1 MTHTKF
7 MIDKSPKTDKTEEQL
22 KELGYTTFSKFAKKN
37 YLKFDAV
44 KLLQKEGKISVVLS
58 SEGKPMITP
67 ESAVSL
73 TPFEREVLNRNAS
86 LQEFS
91 KRENIKDIR
100 IRSKEVVSIYEEY
113 VTRTTLGENVDIYL
127 DLEKKKQFVAS
138 EDEITDKKRYRSVTA
153 GILGMMEPVNT
164 HTIKTEE
171 TWLILEFSYNVFR
184 VIFDDNG
191 VIKKYFFYTEE
202 EARKFARE
210 NGNVYGEIEIRHHG
224 YSLCTY
230 KDGQFTEV
238 NEEKKAAEER
248 ERRAAFNKLM
258 KEIDAMD

>member
-44 KLLQKEGKISVVLS
+44 KLLQKDGKISVVLS
-58 SEGKPMITP
+58 LEGKPMVTP
-67 ESAVSL
+67 DSSISL
-73 TPFEREVLNRNAS
+73 TPFEREVLNRNAT

-91 KRENIKDIR
+91 KREDIKHIR
-100 IRSKEVVSIYEEY
+100 IRGNELVSIYEEY
-113 VTRTTLGENVDIYL
+113 VARTAQGEAVDIYF
-127 DLEKKKQFVAS
+127 DLEKKKKFIAS
-138 EDEITDKKRYRSVTA
+138 EDEITDKRRYRSITA

-164 HTIKTEE
+164 YTIKEE
-171 TWLILEFSYNVFR
+171 EKWLILEFSYNVYRAVFN
-184 VIFDDNG
+184 DNG
-191 VIKKYFFYTEE
+191 ITKKHFFYTEE

-210 NGNVYGEIEIRHHG
+210 NGNLYGEIEIRHHG
-224 YSLCTY
+224 YILCTY

-248 ERRAAFNKLM
+248 ERKAAFNKLM